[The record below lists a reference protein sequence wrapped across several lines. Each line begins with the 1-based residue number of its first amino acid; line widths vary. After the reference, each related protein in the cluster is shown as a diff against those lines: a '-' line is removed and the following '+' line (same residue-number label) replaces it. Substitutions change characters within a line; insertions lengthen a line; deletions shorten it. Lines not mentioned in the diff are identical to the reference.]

1 MDIEAQY
8 MAAVDEIEKC
18 RKKNKVLK
26 VKLSKYQ
33 EEKKSK
39 EEEVKPS
46 KKSYTIQDNKCWL
59 VWKRSR
65 D

>member
-8 MAAVDEIEKC
+8 MAIVDEIEKC

-26 VKLSKYQ
+26 EKWSKYQ

-39 EEEVKPS
+39 EEEVNTLQEELHNS
-46 KKSYTIQDNKCWL
+46 SQ
-59 VWKRSR
+59 
-65 D
+65 